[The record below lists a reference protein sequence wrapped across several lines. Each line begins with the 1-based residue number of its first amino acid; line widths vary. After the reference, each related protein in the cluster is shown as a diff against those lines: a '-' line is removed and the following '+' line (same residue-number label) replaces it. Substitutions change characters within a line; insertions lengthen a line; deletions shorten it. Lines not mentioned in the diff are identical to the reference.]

1 MINKKHIKQIEKLLN
16 KEKIINYELLQISF
30 DIVCLKFETLNSKK
44 FIAKFYNNK
53 NNYFNA
59 VKAEAENLLYLNK
72 KFIFFPK
79 IIKYNR
85 DYLIIEYFKNDK
97 KKPKKTNLD
106 FLQPITKIHSVSNNY
121 YGFKVIKLLN
131 MKYIRTLNF
140 I

>member
-72 KFIFFPK
+72 IMSSKSEARRAIKSNGLK
-79 IIKYNR
+79 IDNKIA
-85 DYLIIEYFKNDK
+85 IE
-97 KKPKKTNLD
+97 
-106 FLQPITKIHSVSNNY
+106 
-121 YGFKVIKLLN
+121 
-131 MKYIRTLNF
+131 
-140 I
+140 